1 MNNNNGMPGNAELI
15 ALANRRREQ
24 LKKAEEERRR
34 AAEQQA
40 QPRPAPRP
48 QPNPQPHP
56 QPQPRPQP
64 QARPQSQPRPQPQPR
79 SDEAERARR
88 AAEEAKRRQAEELK
102 KRQAEEIKRREAEAR
117 AKAEA
122 EKKRKAAEDRVARDK
137 AATARRK
144 RRAER
149 ASSIAERLTKLRG
162 EYKGVMKDAVAYF
175 AVFLC
180 LILILCTASAAFI
193 LIRML
198 NYAEPEALPERIT
211 LTVEGKSRRYDY
223 GEIVRDG
230 VYYINFQTVVDLC
243 RLSQSGDKTVTIYSA
258 PGGEQI
264 RFAPPPAR
272 TVLINGNAVTAES
285 DYILVGEDLWVPLS
299 LVSEYFLGIDVEVTK
314 GADADTKIPFIKISI
329 SRTEEGDGYADVSFV
344 LKTNPVINGISNIT
358 LPEEPVT
365 LPDDAPQYEFLAD
378 ISHYLKYMCPEDY
391 DKYMILVNPS
401 HPVDATYIPEDLVG
415 VPNPRYDNDSSL
427 CRDASLSLEAL
438 FLEMHAHGFR
448 DMKVS
453 IAYRSY
459 EQQEYQFSVYVYNER
474 YYYKSNYE
482 KTGKWFSDEAYAVLG
497 KSYLEEKY
505 ISKGKTSLSA
515 DDAKRVAMSYS
526 AYPGTGDHQTGL
538 ALDLYL
544 PGFTGTKFAETEEYA
559 WLVENAHKFGF
570 ILRYPEDKE
579 NITGYSFEPVH
590 LRFVGQYHASLIY
603 ESGLSLEE
611 YVAKY
616 ID

>member
-40 QPRPAPRP
+40 QPRPQTQTRP
-48 QPNPQPHP
+48 QP

-64 QARPQSQPRPQPQPR
+64 RPQPQPQPRPQPRP
-79 SDEAERARR
+79 DDAERARR
-88 AAEEAKRRQAEELK
+88 AAEEARRRQAEEAK
-102 KRQAEEIKRREAEAR
+102 KLEAEAR

-122 EKKRKAAEDRVARDK
+122 EKRKKSAEERIARDK
-137 AATARRK
+137 AAAEKRK
-144 RRAER
+144 RREER
-149 ASSIAERLTKLRG
+149 AQAREERLAAFRK
-162 EYKGVMKDAVAYF
+162 EYKGIFKDAVGYF
-175 AVFLC
+175 AVFIC
-180 LILILCTASAAFI
+180 LILILCAASAAFI

-198 NYAEPEALPERIT
+198 NYGEPEPLPERIT
-211 LTVEGKSRRYDY
+211 LTIDGKSHKFDY
-223 GEIVRDG
+223 GELVRDG
-230 VYYINFQTVVDLC
+230 IYYVNFQTIASLC

-258 PGGEQI
+258 PCGEQI
-264 RFAPPPAR
+264 RFATPPAR
-272 TVLINGNAVTAES
+272 TVLINGNAVTAERE
-285 DYILVGEDLWVPLS
+285 YILIGDDLWVPLS
-299 LVSEYFLGIDVEVTK
+299 LISEYFLGIDVTVTEGKDAETEV
-314 GADADTKIPFIKISI
+314 PFIKISI
-329 SRTEEGDGYADVSFV
+329 SRTEEGDGYAEVSFL
-344 LKTNPVINGISNIT
+344 LKTNHVINGISNIT

-365 LPDDAPQYEFLAD
+365 LPDDAPQYEFAAD

-391 DKYMILVNPS
+391 NKHMILVNPS
-401 HPVDATYIPEDLVG
+401 HPVDETYIPENLVG
-415 VPNPRYDNDSSL
+415 VPNPRHDNDSVL
-427 CRDASLSLEAL
+427 CEDASLSLEAL
-438 FLEMHAHGFR
+438 FLEMHALGFR

-459 EQQEYQFSVYVYNER
+459 EQQKYQFDVYVYNER
-474 YYYKSNYE
+474 YYYRSHYE
-482 KTGKWFSDEAYAVLG
+482 TEGKWFSDEAYATLG
-497 KSYLEEKY
+497 KTYLEEKY
-505 ISKGKTSLSA
+505 ISQGKTSLSA

-544 PGFTGTKFAETEEYA
+544 PGYSGLKFAETEEYK
-559 WLVENAHKFGF
+559 WLVENAYKFGF
-570 ILRYPEDKE
+570 IFRYPEDKE

-590 LRFVGQYHASLIY
+590 LRFVGQYHASLIH
-603 ESGLSLEE
+603 ESGLALEE

>member
-24 LKKAEEERRR
+24 LKKAEEERLR
-34 AAEQQA
+34 AAAQQA
-40 QPRPAPRP
+40 
-48 QPNPQPHP
+48 
-56 QPQPRPQP
+56 
-64 QARPQSQPRPQPQPR
+64 QPRPQPQPQPQSR
-79 SDEAERARR
+79 PQAQPRPDDAERARL
-88 AAEEAKRRQAEELK
+88 AAEEARRRQAEEARR
-102 KRQAEEIKRREAEAR
+102 RQAEEARRREAEEAGRRQAEAR

-122 EKKRKAAEDRVARDK
+122 EKKQKAEEERLARDK
-137 AATARRK
+137 AATERRK
-144 RRAER
+144 LREARAK
-149 ASSIAERLTKLRG
+149 SAEEKLAALRK
-162 EYKGVMKDAVAYF
+162 EYKDVLKDAVAYF
-175 AVFLC
+175 AVFIC
-180 LILILCTASAAFI
+180 LILILCTASAAVI

-198 NYAEPEALPERIT
+198 NYGEPEVLPERIT
-211 LTVEGKSRRYDY
+211 LTVDGKSQRYDY

-230 VYYINFQTVVDLC
+230 VYYINFQTVVSLC

-258 PGGEQI
+258 PCGEQI
-264 RFAPPPAR
+264 RFATPPSR
-272 TVLINGNAVTAES
+272 TVLINGNAVTAEG
-285 DYILVGEDLWVPLS
+285 DYFLVGEELWVPLS
-299 LVSEYFLGIDVEVTK
+299 LVSEYFLGIDVVVTEGVDK
-314 GADADTKIPFIKISI
+314 ETEIPFVKISV
-329 SRTEEGDGYADVSFV
+329 SRTEVENGYAEVSFR

-365 LPDDAPQYEFLAD
+365 LPDDAPKYEFLAN

-497 KSYLEEKY
+497 KTYLEEKY
-505 ISKGKTSLSA
+505 ISQGKTSLSA

-544 PGFTGTKFAETEEYA
+544 PGYSGLKFAETEEYA

-570 ILRYPEDKE
+570 IFRYPEDKE

>member
-40 QPRPAPRP
+40 QSRPQTQPQARPQTQPQPRP
-48 QPNPQPHP
+48 QP

-64 QARPQSQPRPQPQPR
+64 RT
-79 SDEAERARR
+79 DDAERARR
-88 AAEEAKRRQAEELK
+88 AAEAARLRQAEEA
-102 KRQAEEIKRREAEAR
+102 KRLEAEAR

-122 EKKRKAAEDRVARDK
+122 EKRKKAAEDRIARDK
-137 AATARRK
+137 AAAEKRK
-144 RRAER
+144 KRAEL
-149 ASSIAERLTKLRG
+149 AQKSAERLDVFRK
-162 EYKGVMKDAVAYF
+162 EYKGIFRDAIAYF
-175 AVFLC
+175 AVFIC

-198 NYAEPEALPERIT
+198 NYGEPEALPERIT
-211 LTVEGKSRRYDY
+211 LTVDGKSQRVDY
-223 GEIVRDG
+223 GDIARDG
-230 VYYINFQTVVDLC
+230 IYYINFKTIASLC
-243 RLSQSGDKTVTIYSA
+243 RLSQSGDKAVTIYTA
-258 PGGEQI
+258 PCGEQI
-264 RFAPPPAR
+264 RFATPPAR
-272 TVLINGNAVTAES
+272 TVLINGNTVTAEN
-285 DYILVGEDLWVPLS
+285 DYILVNDELWVPLS
-299 LVSEYFLGIDVEVTK
+299 LVSEHFLGIDVVVNEGKDKET
-314 GADADTKIPFIKISI
+314 GTPFIKINI
-329 SRTEEGDGYADVSFV
+329 SRTEEEDGYAEISFR
-344 LKTNPVINGISNIT
+344 LKANHVINGISNIT

-365 LPDDAPQYEFLAD
+365 LPDDAPQYEFTAD
-378 ISHYLKYMCPEDY
+378 ISSYFKYMCPEDY
-391 DKYMILVNPS
+391 DKHMMLINPS
-401 HPVDATYIPEDLVG
+401 HPVDEAYIPEDLVG
-415 VPNPRYDNDSSL
+415 VPNPRYDNGSSL
-427 CRDASLSLEAL
+427 CKDASLSLEAL
-438 FLEMHAHGFR
+438 FLEMHALGFR

-459 EQQEYQFSVYVYNER
+459 EQQKHQFDVYVYNER
-474 YYYKSNYE
+474 YYYSSNYE
-482 KTGKWFSDEAYAVLG
+482 KNGKWFSDEAYAVLG

-544 PGFTGTKFAETEEYA
+544 PGHSGIKFAETDEYK

-570 ILRYPEDKE
+570 IFRYPEDKV
-579 NITGYSFEPVH
+579 NITGYNFEPVH
-590 LRFVGQYHASLIY
+590 LRFVGQFHASLIY